1 MMTIFK
7 KSFEIS
13 VEAPDAKYTA
23 EFMLVFERGKSWEFD
38 RMSDCNMDVERDTG
52 NVHIFFT
59 PDERTM
65 KFPEDKKRKREYRM
79 TSENAHEVERIIREN
94 PNYWFALDTAN
105 YYAKK

>member
-38 RMSDCNMDVERDTG
+38 NMSDSNMDVERDTG
-52 NVHIFFT
+52 KVQIMFR

-65 KFPEDKKRKREYRM
+65 KFPEDANRKREYRM
-79 TSENAHEVERIIREN
+79 KIEHAREVYKIIREN